1 MANSAR
7 TFVRRHTRLQPVRGL
22 DDIKL
27 HLSDDVFVLWRAV
40 QQETGDPDAPIPY
53 WAFAWGG
60 GLAITSYLRDHPDVV
75 KSKRV
80 LDIASGSG
88 VCAIAATR
96 AGAAHVT
103 AVDIDPRA
111 VAAIDL
117 NATANGVRMDARL
130 DDLLADDPP
139 AELDMILAGDCWY
152 EESFGTRVTEWLQR
166 AHERGIDVLI
176 GDPGRRY
183 LAPDAVRKLASYE
196 VRSTTDLEDLG
207 RTAAWVY
214 ELA

>member
-88 VCAIAATR
+88 LCAIAATR
-96 AGAAHVT
+96 AGAARRS
-103 AVDIDPRA
+103 APKNRPI
-111 VAAIDL
+111 
-117 NATANGVRMDARL
+117 
-130 DDLLADDPP
+130 
-139 AELDMILAGDCWY
+139 
-152 EESFGTRVTEWLQR
+152 S
-166 AHERGIDVLI
+166 
-176 GDPGRRY
+176 PGRI
-183 LAPDAVRKLASYE
+183 P
-196 VRSTTDLEDLG
+196 RSLNCVKMRSSG
-207 RTAAWVY
+207 AF
-214 ELA
+214 